1 LPLTK
6 GRVML
11 RVGAVSYLNTRP
23 LIYGLHERLQGIG
36 TLSLNL
42 PSRLADDLSRGSLD
56 VALIPSIEYFRGGN
70 RGYRIISDAAIA
82 CRGPV
87 WSVRLLSRVPVQQ
100 IQTLALD
107 VGSRTS
113 AALVRLLMQRVYNID
128 PHTLPLALEQLP
140 ETVDAD
146 AVLLIGDRAMHPPA
160 GIYHEIIDLGQW
172 WNQLT
177 GLPFVFAMWVA
188 RAGIDCQ
195 QLEAIL
201 GQCRDDGL
209 QNVDEIARLE
219 AGPNGL
225 TIIDLRRYLTEHLH
239 FYLGSDECLALN
251 AYREGVTSAGLLDA
265 LPDPAPVLNT
275 TTHLP

>member
-1 LPLTK
+1 
-6 GRVML
+6 ML

-23 LIYGLHERLQGIG
+23 LIYGLHERLRGIG
-36 TLSLNL
+36 SLSLNL
-42 PSRLADDLSRGSLD
+42 PSRLADELAAGSLD
-56 VALIPSIEYFRGGN
+56 VALIPSIEYFRGTW
-70 RGYRIISDAAIA
+70 RGYRIVSDAAIA

-100 IQTLALD
+100 IGTLALD

-113 AALVRLLMQRVYNID
+113 AALVQLLMQRVYGVT
-128 PHTLPLALEQLP
+128 PRTVPLALEQLP

-160 GIYHEIIDLGQW
+160 RIYHEIIDLGQW

-188 RAGIDCQ
+188 RRDIDCAS
-195 QLEAIL
+195 LEQIL
-201 GQCRDDGL
+201 GQCRDQGL
-209 QNVDEIARLE
+209 HHIDAIARAE

-225 TIIDLRRYLTEHLH
+225 TVADLRRYLTEHLR
-239 FYLGSDECLALN
+239 FYLGDDEWSALE
-251 AYREGVTSAGLLDA
+251 AYREGVLAAGLLG
-265 LPDPAPVLNT
+265 PFPNPPKVLNPT
-275 TTHLP
+275 MNQP